1 MRPNYIINVLD
12 DFNAVCNDLK
22 IGLSAEIGARQEQY
36 EYYRDKLQT
45 FPQKA

>member
-1 MRPNYIINVLD
+1 MSPNPIINVLD

-22 IGLSAEIGARQEQY
+22 NGLSAEIGARQEQY
-36 EYYRDKLQT
+36 EYYRDKLLT

>member
-22 IGLSAEIGARQEQY
+22 IGRSAEIGARQEQY
-36 EYYRDKLQT
+36 EYYRDKLLT
-45 FPQKA
+45 FLQKA